1 MACPLSRLLARP
13 HRRPQGSAQGD
24 GPMIADPEALVFEC
38 ELDAP
43 PEKVWRALTIP
54 EYLERWLKPA
64 QTVDLS
70 VVTAEE
76 NKSLTYRWRES
87 GQGAIVG
94 AEDSLVTF
102 ELTPTTRGG
111 TWFRLTHAPIAMPTA
126 ANSNQAGPLLLAA

>member
-1 MACPLSRLLARP
+1 MT
-13 HRRPQGSAQGD
+13 D
-24 GPMIADPEALVFEC
+24 TDALVFEC
-38 ELDAP
+38 ALDAP

-54 EYLERWLKPA
+54 EYLERWLKPSEA
-64 QTVDLS
+64 IDLS

-102 ELTPTTRGG
+102 ELTPTVDGG
-111 TWFRLTHAPIAMPTA
+111 TWFKLTHAPMAMPVA
-126 ANSNQAGPLLLAA
+126 ANSNVSDGLMMAA

>member
-1 MACPLSRLLARP
+1 MT
-13 HRRPQGSAQGD
+13 
-24 GPMIADPEALVFEC
+24 ADPEALVFEC
-38 ELDAP
+38 ALDAP

-64 QTVDLS
+64 QAVDLA
-70 VVTAEE
+70 VVTSEE

-102 ELTPTTRGG
+102 ELTPTNDGG
-111 TWFRLTHAPIAMPTA
+111 TWFRLTHAPMAMPAA
-126 ANSNQAGPLLLAA
+126 ANSNLRGPVMLAA